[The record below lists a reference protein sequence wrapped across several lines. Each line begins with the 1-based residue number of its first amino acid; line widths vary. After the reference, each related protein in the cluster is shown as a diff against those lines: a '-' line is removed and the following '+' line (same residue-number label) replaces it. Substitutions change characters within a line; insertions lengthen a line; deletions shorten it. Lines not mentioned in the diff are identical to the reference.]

1 MRTNTEGL
9 ILKEQNIREKDKL
22 VYVLTKTH
30 GLVRAFVHGAKSFK
44 NKKNNATAMFCYS
57 KISMHESGDAYI
69 IDEAEPI
76 ETFFRL
82 GTDIEK
88 LSLAQYFSELCLTLV
103 QEGEQSSEYLRLM
116 LNSLHF
122 LAKGGREPEQ
132 LKAITELR
140 LMCIAGYMPNLIAC
154 NKCGEYE
161 TNTMYFDVEQGLLY
175 CENCVSASVL
185 LPLEIGLIRAMRHI
199 AFSDFDKIYNFS
211 MPNESLADLSF
222 ITERYI
228 LSRLQRNFNTLDFY
242 KEIKQ

>member
-22 VYVLTKTH
+22 VYVLTKH
-30 GLVRAFVHGAKSFK
+30 MGLVRAFVHGAKSFK

-57 KISMHESGDAYI
+57 KISMHQSGDAYV

-103 QEGEQSSEYLRLM
+103 QEGEQSEEYLRLM
-116 LNSLHF
+116 LNSLYF
-122 LAKGGREPEQ
+122 LAKGGGAPEQ
-132 LKAITELR
+132 IKAITELR

-154 NKCGEYE
+154 HRCGEYE

-175 CENCVSASVL
+175 CENCVSANVL
-185 LPLEIGLIRAMRHI
+185 LPLEIGLIRAMRHV
-199 AFSDFDKIYNFS
+199 AFSDFEKIYNFS
-211 MPNESLADLSF
+211 MTDEALADLSF

>member
-22 VYVLTKTH
+22 VYVLTRSD

-44 NKKNNATAMFCYS
+44 NKKNSATGIFCYS
-57 KISMHESGDAYI
+57 KISMHESGDAFV

-76 ETFFRL
+76 ETFFKL
-82 GTDIEK
+82 SVDIEK
-88 LSLAQYFSELCLTLV
+88 LSLAQYFSELALTLV
-103 QEGEQSSEYLRLM
+103 QEGEPSDEYLRLM

-122 LAKGGREPEQ
+122 LANGKKNIEQ

-154 NKCGEYE
+154 NRCGEYE

-175 CENCVSASVL
+175 CENCMSVSAM
-185 LPLEIGLIRAMRHI
+185 LPLDIGLIRAMRHI
-199 AFSDFDKIYNFS
+199 AFSEFEKIYNFS
-211 MPNESLADLSF
+211 MPEEALSDLSF

-228 LSRLQRNFNTLDFY
+228 LSRLQRNFNTLEFY

>member
-103 QEGEQSSEYLRLM
+103 QEGEQSEEYLRLM

-122 LAKGGREPEQ
+122 LSKGGRQAEQ

-154 NKCGEYE
+154 HRCGEYE

-175 CENCVSASVL
+175 CENCVSANVL

-211 MPNESLADLSF
+211 MTGEALLDLSF

>member
-103 QEGEQSSEYLRLM
+103 QEGEQSEEYLRLM

-122 LAKGGREPEQ
+122 LSKGGRQAEQ

-154 NKCGEYE
+154 NRCGEYE

-175 CENCVSASVL
+175 CENCVSANVL

-199 AFSDFDKIYNFS
+199 AFSDFEKIYNFS
-211 MPNESLADLSF
+211 MTSEALLDLSF

>member
-30 GLVRAFVHGAKSFK
+30 GLVRAFVHGAQSFK

-103 QEGEQSSEYLRLM
+103 QEGEQSEEYLRLM

-122 LAKGGREPEQ
+122 LSKGGRQAEQ

-154 NKCGEYE
+154 NRCGEYE

-175 CENCVSASVL
+175 CENCVSANVL

-211 MPNESLADLSF
+211 MTEDALSDLSF